1 MDFASKFIAVSTFG
15 GAFLYVLATYT
26 CVSLYT
32 HTHTH
37 IYIYIR
43 KMFICIYMH
52 IDFCYLYVKYVKNKF
67 E

>member
-37 IYIYIR
+37 IYIY
-43 KMFICIYMH
+43 KKNVYMH
-52 IDFCYLYVKYVKNKF
+52 IYAYIFLLSLRKIC
-67 E
+67 

>member
-37 IYIYIR
+37 ICIY
-43 KMFICIYMH
+43 KKNVYMH
-52 IDFCYLYVKYVKNKF
+52 IYAYIFLLSLRKIC
-67 E
+67 